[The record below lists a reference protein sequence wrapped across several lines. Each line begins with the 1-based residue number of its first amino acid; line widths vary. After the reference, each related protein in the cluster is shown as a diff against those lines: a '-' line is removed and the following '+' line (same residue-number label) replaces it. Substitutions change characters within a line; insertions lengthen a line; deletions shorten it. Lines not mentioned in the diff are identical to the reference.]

1 MILLHRISSVVAATI
16 VAFGF
21 VAVFLDW
28 THPIFAMVMTGI
40 LLVLVLARLIGWS
53 IRTFQFWHLLGT
65 PLLFVLSGFG
75 AMLLLESNLIKIIL
89 AVLVT
94 ALLFLFVEHIFSYV
108 HLPVNYQPFT
118 LEYLSQ
124 LLHILSIFFISTLG
138 FGMSLFLQT
147 PLWILSPIFFAI
159 LLFIVYGTLWAGK
172 IDSSRA
178 RPYAFAGAAL
188 TTEMFMALSFL
199 PTGFYSNAA
208 FLALG
213 AYVFLGLS
221 RAHALHK
228 LSREVLR
235 RYIVLFFALTLIIA
249 ATSQWV

>member
-1 MILLHRISSVVAATI
+1 MILLHRISSIVATLF

-21 VAVFLDW
+21 ASIYLDWMHPLVAVVL
-28 THPIFAMVMTGI
+28 TAMVFSLI
-40 LLVLVLARLIGWS
+40 LARLIGWS
-53 IRTFQFWHLLGT
+53 VTTFQFWHLLGT

-75 AMLLLESNLIKIIL
+75 AMLLLESMVIKLIL
-89 AVLVT
+89 AAVVT
-94 ALLFLFVEHIFSYV
+94 LLAFLFIELIFSYI

-124 LLHILSIFFISTLG
+124 LLHILSVFFISTLG

-147 PLWILSPIFFAI
+147 PLWLLSLIFFVI
-159 LLFIVYGTLWAGK
+159 LFFIVYGTLWAGK
-172 IDSSRA
+172 IEPSRA

-188 TTEMFMALSFL
+188 TTELFAALTFL

-213 AYVFLGLS
+213 VYVFLGLS

-228 LSREVLR
+228 LSKEVLK
-235 RYIVLFFALTLIIA
+235 RYMLLFLALTLIIA

>member
-1 MILLHRISSVVAATI
+1 MILLHRISSVAAGVLVAL
-16 VAFGF
+16 GF
-21 VAVFLDW
+21 CAIFFDW
-28 THPIFAMVMTGI
+28 LNPIFAIVLTMV
-40 LLVLVLARLIGWS
+40 LLSLVLSRLIGGS
-53 IRTFQFWHLLGT
+53 VKTFQFWHLLGT
-65 PLLFVLSGFG
+65 PALFVLSGFG
-75 AMLLLESNLIKIIL
+75 AMLLLESAAIKIVL

-94 ALLFLFVEHIFSYV
+94 ALLVLFVEHVFSYI

-138 FGMSLFLQT
+138 FGMSLFLHT
-147 PLWILSPIFFAI
+147 PLWLLSPIFFCI

-172 IDSSRA
+172 IEAARA
-178 RPYAFAGAAL
+178 RPYAFAGAVL

-228 LSREVLR
+228 LSTEVLK
-235 RYIVLFFALTLIIA
+235 RYSILFFVLTLIIA
-249 ATSQWV
+249 ATSQWI

>member
-1 MILLHRISSVVAATI
+1 MILLHRISSVVVGTLVTI
-16 VAFGF
+16 GF
-21 VAVFLDW
+21 LAIFLHW
-28 THPIFAMVMTGI
+28 LNPILVIVMTM
-40 LLVLVLARLIGWS
+40 LLLSLALARLVGGS
-53 IRTFQFWHLLGT
+53 VKTFEFWHLLGT
-65 PLLFVLSGFG
+65 PVLFVLSGFG
-75 AMLLLESNLIKIIL
+75 AMLLLESFSVKIVL

-94 ALLFLFVEHIFSYV
+94 ALLVLFVEHVFSYV

-124 LLHILSIFFISTLG
+124 LLHILSVFFISTLG
-138 FGMSLFLQT
+138 FGLSLFLQT
-147 PLWILSPIFFAI
+147 PLWLLSPIFFGI

-172 IDSSRA
+172 IEASRA
-178 RPYAFAGAAL
+178 LPYAFAGAAL

-213 AYVFLGLS
+213 VYVFLGLS

-228 LSREVLR
+228 LSSEVLK
-235 RYIVLFFALTLIIA
+235 RYIILFFLLTFIIA